1 MLTLLFDAK
10 YLIAQLAIT
19 IIVKEGEHNISE
31 VVGELN
37 MSNSPAKKG
46 QKLTRKRVRDRTPG
60 NMLHCP
66 AINWSPS
73 HVVEGQRC
81 VNVVDRIQDLEIKE
95 TA

>member
-1 MLTLLFDAK
+1 MGFLFGAK

-46 QKLTRKRVRDRTPG
+46 KQFTRKRVPEDRWVSARYLATCCIVLRSIG
-60 NMLHCP
+60 AP
-66 AINWSPS
+66 ATW
-73 HVVEGQRC
+73 
-81 VNVVDRIQDLEIKE
+81 
-95 TA
+95 

>member
-19 IIVKEGEHNISE
+19 IIVKEGENDVCE

-46 QKLTRKRVRDRTPG
+46 KTFTRKRVPLDG
-60 NMLHCP
+60 
-66 AINWSPS
+66 W
-73 HVVEGQRC
+73 V
-81 VNVVDRIQDLEIKE
+81 
-95 TA
+95 